1 MLDLEHH
8 TQWQKGL
15 EKINVYALNINI
27 NLKPKIFPVGILIE
41 VIQKSIPPSN
51 HTFIIMLLGRI

>member
-8 TQWQKGL
+8 TQWQRGL
-15 EKINVYALNINI
+15 EKNVYALNKNI
-27 NLKPKIFPVGILIE
+27 NLNPKIFPVGILIK

-51 HTFIIMLLGRI
+51 HTFIIMLLGRV

>member
-8 TQWQKGL
+8 AQQGL
-15 EKINVYALNINI
+15 EKINVYALNKNI
-27 NLKPKIFPVGILIE
+27 NLKPQIFPVGILIK